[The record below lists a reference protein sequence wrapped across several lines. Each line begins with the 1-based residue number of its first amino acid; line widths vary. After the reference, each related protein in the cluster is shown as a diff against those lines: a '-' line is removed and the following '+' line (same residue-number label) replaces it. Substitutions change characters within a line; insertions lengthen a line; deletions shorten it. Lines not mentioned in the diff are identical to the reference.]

1 VSQGTSQRFLRR
13 FHGRQK
19 CEVDTEKDCAWEV
32 IYESLE
38 MIGCL
43 DQLKGIRDVKDR
55 LAE

>member
-1 VSQGTSQRFLRR
+1 M
-13 FHGRQK
+13 
-19 CEVDTEKDCAWEV
+19 